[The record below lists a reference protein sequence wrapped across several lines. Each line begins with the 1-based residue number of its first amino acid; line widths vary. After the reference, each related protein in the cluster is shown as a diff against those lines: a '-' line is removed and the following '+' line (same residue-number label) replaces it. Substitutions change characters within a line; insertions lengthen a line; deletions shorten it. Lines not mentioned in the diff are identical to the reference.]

1 MAMSTKRDSCWT
13 GDIALHPDRLAISE
27 DIGEVLFNPAGDWD
41 RCVARFR
48 CLHELDCLVA
58 ALLLKWILTPALLF
72 FFQGN
77 GATEDCCSKCFLEL
91 QKKQTCVAVA
101 PQPKAEVKAEPITT
115 ATTTTVEDTA
125 EPMDVDE
132 SPIVDEEKLAASPM
146 ASKKKKKKTS
156 YKAMMQSMT
165 KPSGTRDAEKDKET
179 IRKATGGG
187 AFSKIDKI

>member
-1 MAMSTKRDSCWT
+1 
-13 GDIALHPDRLAISE
+13 
-27 DIGEVLFNPAGDWD
+27 
-41 RCVARFR
+41 
-48 CLHELDCLVA
+48 
-58 ALLLKWILTPALLF
+58 
-72 FFQGN
+72 
-77 GATEDCCSKCFLEL
+77 LEH
-91 QKKQTCVAVA
+91 QKKQTCVAVS
-101 PQPKAEVKAEPITT
+101 PQPKAEVKAEPIAT
-115 ATTTTVEDTA
+115 ATTTTAVEDTA